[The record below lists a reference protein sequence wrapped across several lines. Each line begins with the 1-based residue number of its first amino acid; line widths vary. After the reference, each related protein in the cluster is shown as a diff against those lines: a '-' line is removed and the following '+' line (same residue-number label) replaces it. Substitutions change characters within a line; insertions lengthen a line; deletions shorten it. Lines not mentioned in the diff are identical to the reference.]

1 MPSSASRRI
10 VIGTSGF
17 SASHEECFR
26 NLDGVEV
33 QKTFYSLP
41 RRDTALRWRRLA
53 PPGFVFTAKAW
64 QVITHPPSSPTY
76 RRMPFPPP
84 PGAGF
89 FRSPEAEAAWEKTL
103 EILAALEAE
112 VAVFQCPSSFTP
124 TREHVEDMRA
134 FFRKARRSGIT
145 LAWEPRG
152 DWPWEEVESLSLEL
166 GLVPVLDPF
175 REKEVLSW
183 REKRGRER
191 LFYFRLHGRG
201 GYRYRY
207 SREEKENL
215 RGLVLDLASSD
226 RVYCFFNNVYMW
238 DDAREFR
245 EMLGLTLA
253 LPPGG

>member
-1 MPSSASRRI
+1 MPSSVSRRI
-10 VIGTSGF
+10 VVGTSGF
-17 SASHEECFR
+17 PAPREECFR

-41 RRDTALRWRRLA
+41 RRETVLRWRRLA

-76 RRMPFPPP
+76 RRLSSPPP
-84 PGAGF
+84 PEAGF
-89 FRSPEAEAAWEKTL
+89 FRAPARAAWERTL
-103 EILAALEAE
+103 EVLAALEAE

-124 TREHVEDMRA
+124 TREHVENLRL
-134 FFRKARRSGIT
+134 FFRRAKRDGLT

-152 DWPWEEVESLSLEL
+152 GWPREEVESLCLEL

-175 REKEVLSW
+175 REEEVFSW
-183 REKRGRER
+183 REKRGREK

-201 GYRYRY
+201 SYRHRY
-207 SREEKENL
+207 SREEKREL
-215 RGLVLDLASSD
+215 RGLVLDLASTD